1 MSSNAITTI
10 ATMLESL
17 PDNLQERVVEQ
28 LRTYIAD
35 LSEEEKWAASFQQTQ
50 SSLVAAARQ
59 AKREIADGKSVPMD
73 YDQL

>member
-10 ATMLESL
+10 ATMLKSL

-28 LRTYIAD
+28 VRTYIAD
-35 LSEEEKWAASFQQTQ
+35 LSEEERWEASFQRTQ

-59 AKREIADGKSVPMD
+59 AKREIAEGKSVKI
-73 YDQL
+73 